1 MIFEI
6 KAAEVMA
13 VVEME
18 SVFST
23 PMPSFLETPPRNHS
37 SNQNQLTKIV
47 YKMINIM
54 EHFVTDFQDFNP
66 ISTLGREGGGTPLPP
81 PLKLFEKFQK
91 V

>member
-66 ISTLGREGGGTPLPP
+66 ISTLGRGGGHPP
-81 PLKLFEKFQK
+81 PASTQTF
-91 V
+91 

>member
-1 MIFEI
+1 
-6 KAAEVMA
+6 MA

-66 ISTLGREGGGTPLPP
+66 ISTLGRGGGTPLPP